1 MSRLSAILLLWL
13 LAVCAPAQTVKVEK
27 YRLPNGMTVI
37 LHEDRSQPIAAV
49 NIWYKVGSKD
59 EPERRSGFA
68 HLFEHL
74 MFMGTKQVPN
84 GQFDVLMEKYGG
96 SNNATTAEDRT
107 NYFESGP
114 SSILPLLLWLE
125 ADRME
130 GLSKDMDQKK
140 LDLQREVVKNE
151 RRQGVD
157 NAPYG
162 RAYDAIPGLMFPR
175 FHPYSTSVIGSM
187 EDLDNATV
195 RDVTEFFDTY
205 YVPNNASLVVAGDF
219 DSKEV
224 KPLIARLFGTL
235 PRGNDIVR
243 KPVPPLNFNGVKRFT
258 MVDNVQA
265 PKTIMVWHSPAAYK
279 PGDIEMR
286 LAGGVLSGGFTSRLY
301 QAIVVEGEL
310 ASEVSA
316 YQYPMLLGSTFT
328 VEATA
333 REGVGLDKLEKAIDT
348 AMAKFRAQGPTK
360 PELDRQLA
368 QVSYQAVNGLQSL
381 QERADR
387 LNEFEFYF
395 GNPNSFQKEHEL
407 FKAVTP
413 AGLRA
418 VAEKTLDPNR
428 RLILRVVPQAAPPK
442 DNPRA
447 TQPAVGAEKPFAFPK
462 PTEFKL
468 SNGLSVFYWPKAD
481 LPMMTLTLR
490 LGQGASSDPA
500 AKAGL
505 SELTADMLD
514 EGAGSMDAD
523 SFSDALEIL
532 GAQLSTGADR
542 EGTTVRLSVLTDRF
556 EKAFSLV
563 SEAILRPRLV
573 KSDWDRV
580 KSLHLEDLA
589 MEDDDPGSLATKV
602 ANREF
607 FGPAHPYSRPVRGTP
622 ETVGKLT
629 LEDIKAAHKRIVT
642 PHGAAI
648 YASGS
653 ISIERLKTILNEKL
667 GLWKGGALPAKS
679 TYPAVTPEK
688 QRVVIVDKPGAVQ
701 TVIRVMM
708 PTEPFSSSNRHALTE
723 LGVVFGGT
731 FTSRI
736 NRNLRE
742 DKGYTYGAGLSFS
755 FSRPSSYIVASTSV
769 RSDVTGASLQ
779 ELMNEFAKIKTGDL
793 TDEEASKARNTVRVD
808 FINALGTRQGLVS
821 TAIAYRENGISFDQI
836 GQELDRFAKVDLGTL
851 NALATTALPFER
863 ALIVLV
869 GDRAAILKQIE
880 GLGLGADGNLER
892 VGNRG

>member
-1 MSRLSAILLLWL
+1 MSRLSAFLLLGL

-59 EPERRSGFA
+59 EAERRSGFA

-84 GQFDVLMEKYGG
+84 GQFDILMEKYGG

-151 RRQGVD
+151 RREGVD
-157 NAPYG
+157 NSPYG
-162 RAYDAIPGLMFPR
+162 RAYDAIPGLIFPR

-187 EDLDNATV
+187 EDLDNAAV

-219 DSKEV
+219 DSKEI

-243 KPVPPLNFNGVKRFT
+243 KPVPPVGINGVKRVT

-286 LAGGVLSGGFTSRLY
+286 LAGGVLSEGYTSRLY
-301 QAIVVEGEL
+301 QALVVEGEL
-310 ASEVSA
+310 ASEVAA

-333 REGVGLDKLEKAIDT
+333 REGVTLDKLEKAIDAT
-348 AMAKFRAQGPTK
+348 LAKFRTSGPTK
-360 PELDRQLA
+360 AELDRQMA
-368 QVSYQAVNGLQSL
+368 QVSFQAINSLQSL
-381 QERADR
+381 QQRADR

-395 GNPNSFQKEHEL
+395 GNPNSFQKEHDL

-413 AGLRA
+413 AGLKA
-418 VAEKTLDPNR
+418 VAAKTLDPNR

-447 TQPAVGAEKPFAFPK
+447 VQPAVGAEKPFAFPK

-468 SNGLSVFYWPKAD
+468 ANGIPVYYWPKAD

-505 SELTADMLD
+505 AELTADMLD
-514 EGAGSMDAD
+514 EGAGSMDAEA
-523 SFSDALEIL
+523 FSDALDIL

-542 EGTTVRLSVLTDRF
+542 EGSTVSLSVLTDRF
-556 EKAFSLV
+556 DKSMALM
-563 SEAILRPRLV
+563 SEAVLRPRLM
-573 KSDWDRV
+573 KEEWDRV

-589 MEDDDPGSLATKV
+589 MEDDDPGALATKV

-607 FGPAHPYSRPVRGTP
+607 FGASHPYSRPVRGTP

-629 LEDIKAAHKRIVT
+629 LEDIKASYRRIFT
-642 PHGAAI
+642 PQGAAI

-653 ISIERLKTILNEKL
+653 LSVDRLKAILNEKL
-667 GLWKGGALPAKS
+667 GAWKGGSPAAQAA
-679 TYPAVTPEK
+679 YPAVSPQK
-688 QRVVIVDKPGAVQ
+688 QRLVIIDKPGAVQ
-701 TVIRVMM
+701 TVIRIMM
-708 PTEPFSSSNRHALTE
+708 PTEPFTSPNRHALTE
-723 LGVVFGGT
+723 LGVAFGGT

-742 DKGYTYGAGLSFS
+742 EKGYTYGAGLRFA
-755 FSRPSSYIVASTSV
+755 FSRPASYVVASTAV
-769 RSDVTGASLQ
+769 RADVTGAALQ
-779 ELMNEFAKIKTGDL
+779 EIISEFTKIKTGDL
-793 TDEEASKARNTVRVD
+793 TDEEADKARNTVRVD

-821 TAIAYRENGISFDQI
+821 TAISYRENGIPFTQI
-836 GQELDRFAKVDLGTL
+836 GQELDRFAKVDLATL
-851 NALATTALPFER
+851 NNLAPNALPFDR

-880 GLGLGADGNLER
+880 GLGLGLGGE
-892 VGNRG
+892 